1 MIRIVILIAIVGVA
15 GLRSCDNYS
24 TTHTPTQKRVVYQD
38 RHPKVQKAHDLLI
51 DMDLKNKQQELEVLR
66 EIYIAQ
72 ENEDEEA
79 LEFFMSEYVRVPRL
93 ILTEEQKAHPN
104 YREWLSDDDIKSGR
118 FMSASYNYITE
129 IKLWSVE

>member
-1 MIRIVILIAIVGVA
+1 MIIKIVILIAIVGVV

-24 TTHTPTQKRVVYQD
+24 TTHTPTQKKAVYQD

-79 LEFFMSEYVRVPRL
+79 LEFLMSEYVRVPRL
-93 ILTEEQKAHPN
+93 ILTEDQKAHSN

-118 FMSASYNYITE
+118 FMSANYNYITE
-129 IKLWSVE
+129 INY